1 MLYPEKNNSV
11 LYQVVC
17 FNFQLDLNFPD
28 KHSFCQRGFFM
39 AVVKSPTNRL
49 EVLYKA
55 SWVPKVLKL
64 LFIQHMIF
72 QMMLYYFYSSSSIR
86 TERL

>member
-1 MLYPEKNNSV
+1 
-11 LYQVVC
+11 
-17 FNFQLDLNFPD
+17 
-28 KHSFCQRGFFM
+28 M

-64 LFIQHMIF
+64 LFIQHMTF
-72 QMMLYYFYSSSSIR
+72 QMMLYYFYSSFSIR